1 MGKRKTAADRIVADV
16 INTKG
21 PDEPAA
27 DDADFV
33 KVDVLPWIM
42 VQIVVDEESEFPDN
56 VQWPDLVAAPPEK
69 GDFVQ
74 PISGGDGYVGLI
86 VARTHVMTETGPCI
100 QLVVRSV
107 DLKG

>member
-1 MGKRKTAADRIVADV
+1 MGKRKTIVKAIDDIMEQSAAD
-16 INTKG
+16 N
-21 PDEPAA
+21 A
-27 DDADFV
+27 DDLV
-33 KVDVLPWIM
+33 KIDVLPFVM
-42 VQIVVDEESEFPDN
+42 VQVVADEESEFSDN

-69 GDFVQ
+69 GDFIQ
-74 PISGGDGYVGLI
+74 PISGGDGYVGVI